1 MQMMKCLDAVLEDGE
16 KGRGEEVKETSILPT
31 YCDSLLSAAIAETSP
46 FEATIAKAGLQI
58 AIW

>member
-31 YCDSLLSAAIAETSP
+31 YCDSLLSAAMTETSP
-46 FEATIAKAGLQI
+46 SRQPSRRLGFK
-58 AIW
+58 